1 MYLTNPVRAGIGVMF
16 MFALLFVALFPRTE
30 SRRATAAAA
39 TTTER
44 ERRSLTDLNGAV
56 ACQSDPTA
64 PRGYHL

>member
-1 MYLTNPVRAGIGVMF
+1 MCLTNPVRAGIGVMF

-30 SRRATAAAA
+30 SRRATAA
-39 TTTER
+39 TTTNER

-64 PRGYHL
+64 LRGYHL